1 MLNFFSKILKYKKT
15 LFIIGLSFI
24 FAGILPIG
32 VPMARAGDCDT
43 SWYDAKNTCVCR
55 NQKCEKVSYTSTEGW
70 GDQCHKDSDCAGRAD
85 TGSGIIGKIADPLGA
100 IGSAFMKVMVT
111 ISFAIPLFLFAF
123 LSDLAGYLLQTVLNF
138 ILTASITQ
146 TPGVQ
151 LGWPIVRNLAN
162 MIIVLGFVVIGIATA
177 LRIESYEAKRLL
189 PKLIIVAILVNFSL
203 LFCGIVIDGTNILMN
218 FMWTEVNKI
227 KDVNGNVVG
236 TMLFKNTSNSWEAIT
251 SIANTDSSWIAFAA
265 AMMSN
270 ILYSMV
276 AFFIYLLYA
285 VILLCRIV
293 FLMML
298 SVLSPLAFVCS
309 VFPST
314 KSIWEMWKKNFIQWA
329 IIGIPMGLFYYIAA
343 TTNNSMSHFLNTKDV
358 ITSTSLGG
366 SGFSK
371 ELAGAISIMVP
382 GLFLIGGFMLSLQI
396 TPMGAGAIMNFA
408 SKNKG
413 KFVGGGLK
421 SLAKGADAIS
431 GGRASKATQ
440 AISGGVQRT
449 LNSMG
454 LMGGSGAYA
463 QKVEKEQKEVASKVD
478 SMNDADIDKLAVSR
492 PRTTVQRMEKLAAI
506 QNRVTKGKISGLGS
520 TTAEQS
526 EVIDWAEGEQ
536 RRRKVFSDIRK
547 NAVALN
553 PNMAKTP
560 DELFAAVQK
569 VPPAKAAE
577 WSADIMTPEVFNS
590 LSQKQMTVIGEKGSQ
605 DLINRVRLY
614 KHTAGVPASGQSK
627 EWQAAR
633 AHMDRVNATLTPAE
647 QYKNITKFQDRQ
659 NQLAGDAN
667 YA

>member
-1 MLNFFSKILKYKKT
+1 MPKLLSKTLQYKKIFFVVA
-15 LFIIGLSFI
+15 LAII

-32 VPMARAGDCDT
+32 VQIARADCNT
-43 SWYDAKNTCVCR
+43 SPLNIVSTCVCKD
-55 NQKCEKVSYTSTEGW
+55 QKCEKVSYTSTEGW
-70 GDQCHKDSDCAGRAD
+70 GDQCHTNDDCAGRAD
-85 TGSGIIGKIADPLGA
+85 TGKGIIGKLASPLDT
-100 IGSAFMKVMVT
+100 IGSAFMKVLV
-111 ISFAIPLFLFAF
+111 SLVFALPLFLWAF
-123 LSDLAGYLLQTVLNF
+123 LSDLAGMVLQATLNF
-138 ILTASITQ
+138 IMSTSITQ

-177 LRIESYEAKRLL
+177 LRIESYEAKKLL

-218 FMWTEVNKI
+218 FMWSEVNKI
-227 KDVNGNVVG
+227 KDASGNVVG
-236 TMLFKNTSNSWEAIT
+236 ATLFRNTSNSWSAIT

-270 ILYSMV
+270 ILFSMI

-298 SVLSPLAFVCS
+298 SILAPLAFVCS

-314 KSIWEMWKKNFIQWA
+314 KSIWDMWKKNFIQWA

-343 TTNNSMSHFLNTKDV
+343 TTMNSMSHFLNMSDV
-358 ITSTSLGG
+358 ITDTSLGG

-371 ELAGAISIMVP
+371 ELAGAVSMMVP

-413 KFVGGGLK
+413 KFLGGGLK

-431 GGRASKATQ
+431 GGRASRATQ
-440 AISGGVQRT
+440 AISGGTGRMLET
-449 LNSMG
+449 IG
-454 LMGGSGAYA
+454 LRAKGTTA
-463 QKVEKEQKEVASKVD
+463 QKVEKAQKEVQSRID
-478 SMNDADIDKLAVSR
+478 SMSDADIAKIATSR
-492 PRTTVQRMEKLAAI
+492 PRTSLGREEKVAAI
-506 QNRVTKGKISGLGS
+506 RNRVTKGKIGDLG
-520 TTAEQS
+520 TTTKEQS
-526 EVIDWAEGEQ
+526 EVIDYADAELS
-536 RRRKVFSDIRK
+536 RRKISSDIRK
-547 NAVALN
+547 SALALN

-560 DELFAAVQK
+560 NELVAAVQK
-569 VPPAKAAE
+569 TAPAKAAE
-577 WSADIMTPEVFNS
+577 WSPEIMTPEVYNN
-590 LSQKQMTVIGEKGSQ
+590 LSPKQISVIGDKGSAA
-605 DLINRVRLY
+605 LVNKVKAY

-627 EWQAAR
+627 EWQEAR
-633 AHMDRVNATLTPAE
+633 AHMDKVNAGLTPAE
-647 QYKNITKFQDRQ
+647 QWKNITKFKDRQ
-659 NQLAGDAN
+659 DQLAGDAN